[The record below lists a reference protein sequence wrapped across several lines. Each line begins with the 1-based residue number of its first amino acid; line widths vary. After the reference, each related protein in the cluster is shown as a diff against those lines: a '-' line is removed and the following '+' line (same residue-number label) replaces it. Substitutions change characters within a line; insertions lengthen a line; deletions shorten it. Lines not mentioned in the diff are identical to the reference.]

1 LKLVSG
7 STDLH
12 DSEVYRVKWFSIS
25 DALQI
30 LTYVK
35 EREILAKAT
44 KMLRKVEN
52 L

>member
-1 LKLVSG
+1 VGG

-25 DALQI
+25 DALQV

-35 EREILAKAT
+35 EREILAKAM
-44 KMLRKVEN
+44 KMIRKGGN